1 MITYDHLGLDG
12 EEKKGPGGG
21 RDEWN
26 EDYDF
31 MIWGIGIG

>member
-1 MITYDHLGLDG
+1 MIIWGLM
-12 EEKKGPGGG
+12 ERRRKARGG

>member
-12 EEKKGPGGG
+12 EEKKGPGG